1 MAPWLFK
8 QLVQII
14 VRYAIALLVGLVV
27 GNLAHFIIIN
37 AISNSFLTRIMIL
50 DMFLLMVPS
59 VLIWHVLAQLLNTMR
74 IYKRHT
80 EIKSSIITVVLA
92 FAGIEVFLSMLTS
105 AATLDLIILFV
116 STFTIAAGL
125 CGFIMSWLKTKEWAL
140 CRFINT

>member
-14 VRYAIALLVGLVV
+14 ARYTIALLVGLVV
-27 GNLAHFIIIN
+27 GSLGHFIIFN
-37 AISNSFLTRIMIL
+37 AISNSFLARIMIL

-59 VLIWHVLAQLLNTMR
+59 VLVWHVLAQLLNTMR

-92 FAGIEVFLSMLTS
+92 FAGIEVFLSELTS
-105 AATLDLIILFV
+105 AATLDLILFV

-125 CGFIMSWLKTKEWAL
+125 CGFIMDWLKTKEWML

>member
-1 MAPWLFK
+1 MSAWLLK

-14 VRYAIALLVGLVV
+14 VRYVIALLVGVV
-27 GNLAHFIIIN
+27 FVSLAHFFIIN
-37 AISNSFLTRIMIL
+37 AISNSFLARIMIL

-59 VLIWHVLAQLLNTMR
+59 VFIWHVLAQLLNMKR

-92 FAGIEVFLSMLTS
+92 FAGIEVFLSELTS
-105 AATLDLIILFV
+105 AATLDLILFV

-125 CGFIMSWLKTKEWAL
+125 CGFIMDWLKTKEWML
-140 CRFINT
+140 CRFIIT

>member
-14 VRYAIALLVGLVV
+14 VRYVIALLVGLVV
-27 GNLAHFIIIN
+27 GSLGHFIIFN
-37 AISNSFLTRIMIL
+37 AISNSFLARIMIL

-59 VLIWHVLAQLLNTMR
+59 VLVWHVLVQLLNTMR

-92 FAGIEVFLSMLTS
+92 FAGIEVFLSELTS
-105 AATLDLIILFV
+105 VATLDLILFV

-125 CGFIMSWLKTKEWAL
+125 YGFIMDWLKTKEWTL
-140 CRFINT
+140 CRFIIT

>member
-1 MAPWLFK
+1 MATWLFK

-14 VRYAIALLVGLVV
+14 LRYAIALLVGLVV

>member
-1 MAPWLFK
+1 MTSCYLK
-8 QLVQII
+8 QLVQTI
-14 VRYAIALLVGLVV
+14 VRYVIALLVGLVV
-27 GNLAHFIIIN
+27 GSLGHFIIFN

-92 FAGIEVFLSMLTS
+92 FAGIEVSLSMLTS

-125 CGFIMSWLKTKEWAL
+125 CGFIMDWLKIKKGEI
-140 CRFINT
+140 CRFIIP

>member
-1 MAPWLFK
+1 MATWLFK

-14 VRYAIALLVGLVV
+14 LRYAIALLVGLVV
-27 GNLAHFIIIN
+27 GNLVHFIIIN